1 MIIGLTGE
9 NCSGKGTIADYL
21 KKKGFGYYSLSDVI
35 REELQK
41 DGKEITRDA
50 LIKKG
55 NELREKDAAE
65 LAKIISKKL
74 NQEKNRNYI
83 IDSIRNP
90 FEAKELM
97 KLPGFT
103 LVYVT
108 APAQI
113 RFERMVARG
122 READPKEFKEF
133 LALEDAERL
142 NMDERKQN
150 IEKTAA
156 LAKKIIVNDGDF
168 SKLYDDIDHLLAEL
182 SGDFIV

>member
-9 NCSGKGTIADYL
+9 NCSGKRTIADYL

-103 LVYVT
+103 
-108 APAQI
+108 
-113 RFERMVARG
+113 
-122 READPKEFKEF
+122 
-133 LALEDAERL
+133 
-142 NMDERKQN
+142 
-150 IEKTAA
+150 
-156 LAKKIIVNDGDF
+156 
-168 SKLYDDIDHLLAEL
+168 
-182 SGDFIV
+182 